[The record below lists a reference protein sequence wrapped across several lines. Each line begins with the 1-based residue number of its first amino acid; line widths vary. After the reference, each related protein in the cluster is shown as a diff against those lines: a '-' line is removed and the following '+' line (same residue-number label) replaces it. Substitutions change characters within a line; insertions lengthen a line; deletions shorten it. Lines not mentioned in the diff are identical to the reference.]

1 MVKMM
6 MLRTYLVMQ
15 KTLIRQDGKL
25 KASGILLGI
34 IHLLVMEFQGE
45 RYFLLDLKMTF
56 SKNLYYLSV
65 MQFLAFDS

>member
-1 MVKMM
+1 MM

-25 KASGILLGI
+25 KASEIHLGI
-34 IHLLVMEFQGE
+34 IHLLVMEFQGK

-56 SKNLYYLSV
+56 SKNLYYSSV
-65 MQFLAFDS
+65 MQFLAIDS